1 MCGSPSSR
9 WRWCRR
15 ARGHDIA
22 QRTTPGCVRE
32 RQRVSGFPFLGA
44 GGRNPLNFAVELRR
58 PVPDKQDNMSEQNL
72 ATATGIRVVVQQPA
86 LPKYRVPVFRELA
99 GREGMQIRLFY
110 GEVPFLTNVEPDGF
124 DGAHVPMWRKT
135 VLGHPI
141 IWHTPQWKYATREHA
156 DVLVLTWDVHY
167 ASLVPA
173 LLRAKANGV
182 PTILW
187 GHGMSK
193 HDSGLRALPRRTV
206 AGLATALMFYN
217 HTAAKRYVEAG
228 WNAKRIFVALNSL
241 DQGPIQEARGNW
253 LGRREELEAFAQREG
268 LTPGPVIIFVSR
280 LEIDNRVDWLLEA
293 GAKLKGVYPHL
304 RIVVVGKG
312 PDEPRLR
319 ELVGRLEMEEHAKF
333 TGAIYEEEKLAPWML
348 NANVFCYP
356 TNIGLSILHGL
367 GYGLP
372 VVTSD
377 RTESQNPEIEALSPA
392 ENGMLYKHGDTDALA
407 GALRQIIDDRELAG
421 RLSAGALATVMER
434 FNLKKMVDGFE
445 AAIRYAHQ
453 QGSGVMSQRSGKEL
467 E

>member
-1 MCGSPSSR
+1 
-9 WRWCRR
+9 
-15 ARGHDIA
+15 
-22 QRTTPGCVRE
+22 
-32 RQRVSGFPFLGA
+32 
-44 GGRNPLNFAVELRR
+44 
-58 PVPDKQDNMSEQNL
+58 MSEQNSK
-72 ATATGIRVVVQQPA
+72 ATGIRVAVQQPA

-99 GREGMQIRLFY
+99 GREGIRMTLYY
-110 GEVPFLTNVEPDGF
+110 GDVPGLSNVEPAGF
-124 DGAHVPMWRKT
+124 EGVHVPMWRKT
-135 VLGHPI
+135 VMGHPV
-141 IWHTPQWKYATREHA
+141 IWHSPQWEYATREQA
-156 DVLVLTWDVHY
+156 DVLVLSWDVHY
-167 ASLVPA
+167 VSLVPA

-187 GHGMSK
+187 GHGYSK
-193 HDSGLRALPRRTV
+193 QEAGWRALPRRKL
-206 AGLATALMFYN
+206 AELATALMFYN

-228 WNAKRIFVALNSL
+228 WNAKRIYVALNSL
-241 DQGPIQEARGNW
+241 DQGPIQEVRGKW

-293 GAKLKGVYPHL
+293 AAKLKGVYPHL

-348 NANVFCYP
+348 SANVFCYP

-377 RTESQNPEIEALSPA
+377 RTELQGPEIEALSPA
-392 ENGMLYKHGDTDALA
+392 ENGMLYKHGDTGALA

-453 QGSGVMSQRSGKEL
+453 QGSGVTSQRSGQEL